1 MLTHKPGLFLQRY
14 GSYLSEEHLA
24 YFDEIREEN
33 YEVDFYL
40 KEARQTQCRF
50 VKGQVVRNRR
60 YRAMQDMIRWAD
72 LATLVSTLPKT
83 PAEWCSWIQIRKNIL
98 EPDFTFACF
107 DGFSFCLRKQQ
118 WCGSGS
124 ARSVG
129 MFLGLIDPDLG
140 LSIITQK

>member
-1 MLTHKPGLFLQRY
+1 LLTHKPALFLQRY

-72 LATLVSTLPKT
+72 
-83 PAEWCSWIQIRKNIL
+83 
-98 EPDFTFACF
+98 
-107 DGFSFCLRKQQ
+107 
-118 WCGSGS
+118 
-124 ARSVG
+124 VG
-129 MFLGLIDPDLG
+129 N
-140 LSIITQK
+140 LSKYYTENAS

>member
-1 MLTHKPGLFLQRY
+1 LLTHKPALFLQRY

-40 KEARQTQCRF
+40 KEARQIQCRF

-72 LATLVSTLPKT
+72 VSNYIFFFSTLFHLPPFRFHCVGGCWDRT
-83 PAEWCSWIQIRKNIL
+83 QDCC
-98 EPDFTFACF
+98 DFC
-107 DGFSFCLRKQQ
+107 
-118 WCGSGS
+118 
-124 ARSVG
+124 
-129 MFLGLIDPDLG
+129 IDSQTL
-140 LSIITQK
+140 